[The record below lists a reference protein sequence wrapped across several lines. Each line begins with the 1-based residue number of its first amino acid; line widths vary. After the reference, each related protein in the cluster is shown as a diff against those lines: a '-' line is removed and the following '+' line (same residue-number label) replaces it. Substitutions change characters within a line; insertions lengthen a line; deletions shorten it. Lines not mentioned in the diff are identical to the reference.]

1 MRTTRHGATYRMLP
15 HTVIYLACVSAFGA
29 NAQFTCSVPVAVS
42 DTQCTVTPGTTL
54 TAGASQTGVTASGPS
69 GAVTA
74 NGISV
79 NLTGAGATGVA
90 VQNGALVTID
100 NTLIDTT
107 ATTAA
112 TITNQFGLRA
122 IGAGSRITGTL
133 TQILLGPP
141 ASGAA
146 NNLHGV
152 SAEGGASIALVDA
165 SVSALGG
172 ANSVDT
178 NAVQALGAQ
187 SQAVLTRGTLQTAS
201 RGAFGA
207 AAFDGGAVT
216 LSGTTVTTTGAQ
228 NTTTLQGSHALYANG
243 AGSRV
248 TANGVNASV
257 SGTLADTLRADNG
270 GVIEAIGSTLAT
282 IGSGTAADPAAVAR
296 ATTGGSLLI
305 SQGSTLS
312 GSGQYGYG
320 VLVDDDGSQAVV
332 SDATITATGTRT
344 IGLNLRRGGDAT
356 VSNST
361 IVLPQTASSP
371 AVRIE
376 GEGSTLGVTNTRVTT
391 GGGTSY
397 GINASGGSASITGGS
412 IETSGDYSAG
422 IFVANAT
429 LVATDLAITTTGN
442 NNAIGALADLGGQI
456 TMTRGT
462 VITRGTQVATASF
475 PHALTARNP
484 GGMLIANG
492 TIVDTLGLAI
502 GAVSDDGGTTAL
514 TDVTIRTQGVR
525 ANGLYSVV
533 EQNGAQFAANLSA
546 LRGSVETFGTNAHG
560 ASAQAR
566 NDLPG
571 PLARIAI
578 TDTRITTHG
587 ESAAGLRASLGD
599 YGSTPTGRG
608 EAQIAATNATVRTEG
623 LLAHGAVSRDAPTS
637 VTIDG
642 GSVATTGQHAHG
654 AMAEIGGHIIGVGT
668 NVQASGTDAMAL
680 YVTGTPTAVSRGDF
694 SGSTLVN
701 TSGPTIGV
709 AGNGVVS
716 LTDSTA
722 GGSGEGLSVGS
733 ITDYPPL
740 ALDEP
745 PLPGPGDFPDEEGVP
760 PPPVPTLPAPVAPTV
775 VPGLAD
781 VTATRSTL
789 TGSAFT
795 AVGSVSNLTLVDST
809 WNLTGN
815 SNVTNLVN
823 DPSII
828 DFSAPQNGAF
838 KTLTVVNYSGDGTLA
853 LNTVLGDDDS
863 PSDTLVVDGGTASG
877 PGLITIKPAGG
888 EGAVT
893 VANGILVVDAIN
905 GATTSTNAFAL
916 GNRVVAGP
924 YEYTLQRSS
933 VDASTPQS
941 WFLRSTIDCS
951 APGAPVPPC
960 PSPPVPPP
968 LPPPVPPPGPP
979 PVPPPVPPPEPP
991 PEPPPIPNYRGEV
1004 SLYASAVPTAINYGR
1019 ALLDTLHERV
1029 GEQEQLRGRSDLD
1042 ERRRLDAMWGRLVY
1056 VDGERD
1062 SERGIYGDGPSFDYS
1077 LGAVQIG
1084 FDLYHEEAEA
1094 RRDHAG
1100 LYGAIGYA
1108 ETAVDHYDGTPVGDD
1123 RIDGYTL
1130 GGYWTRYGLTGDP
1143 DERREWYMDA
1153 VAQATW
1159 YEVKAYPEDVLPQ
1172 METDG
1177 WGLAASLEGG
1187 YPFRLG
1193 RGWLLEPQG
1202 QVIYQWFDLDDA
1214 SDLAATVRFDDTTSL
1229 IGRLSA
1235 RLSRDWIHREDPD
1248 FPLQSTGWARASVWH
1263 EFEGEPVTSFS
1274 SDNGDVPFGVD
1285 LGGSWWELEVGATR
1299 EVSRNVFFYGNLGY
1313 SQGFDDDRRAW
1324 EAKLGARANW

>member
-1 MRTTRHGATYRMLP
+1 MKTNRHGVARRLVR
-15 HTVIYLACVSAFGA
+15 HTAIYLACLSAFGA
-29 NAQFTCSVPVAVS
+29 HAQSTCSVPVVVS
-42 DTQCTVTPGTTL
+42 DTQCTVTPSTTL
-54 TAGASQTGVTASGPS
+54 NAGASQTGVSASGTS
-69 GAVTA
+69 GVVTA
-74 NGISV
+74 NGITI

-90 VQNGALVTID
+90 VQNGALVTTD
-100 NTLIDTT
+100 NTLVDTT

-112 TITNQFGLRA
+112 TIANQFGLRA

-152 SAEGGASIALVDA
+152 SAEGGGSIDLIDA

-178 NAVQALGAQ
+178 NAVQATGAQ
-187 SQAVLTRGTLQTAS
+187 SRVTLTRGTLQTAS

-207 AAFDGGAVT
+207 AALDGGAVT
-216 LSGTTVTTTGAQ
+216 LTGTTVNTTGLQ

-243 AGSRV
+243 TGSRI
-248 TANGVNASV
+248 TANGISASV
-257 SGTLADTLRADNG
+257 SGTLADALRADNG
-270 GVIEAIGSTLAT
+270 GVIEVIGSTLAT

-320 VLVDDDGSQAVV
+320 VLVDDDGSQAVI

-344 IGLNLRRGGDAT
+344 IGLSLRRGGDAT

-361 IVLPQTASSP
+361 ISLPQNTSSP

-376 GEGSTLGVTNTRVTT
+376 GDGSALGMTNTRLTT

-397 GINASGGSASITGGS
+397 GINAVGGSASITGGS

-422 IFVANAT
+422 IVAANAT
-429 LVATDLAITTTGN
+429 VEATDLAITTTGN
-442 NNAIGALADLGGQI
+442 NNAIGALADAGGRI
-456 TMTRGT
+456 TLTRGT
-462 VITRGTQVATASF
+462 VTTRGTQVAVASF
-475 PHALTARNP
+475 PHALTARNQ
-484 GGMLIANG
+484 GGTLIANG

-502 GAVSDDGGTTAL
+502 GAVSDDGGTSAL
-514 TDVTIRTQGVR
+514 TDVTIRTQGAR
-525 ANGLYSVV
+525 ANGLYAVV
-533 EQNGAQFAANLSA
+533 EQNGAQFAANVSA
-546 LRGSVETFGTNAHG
+546 LRGSVETFGANAHG

-608 EAQIAATNATVRTEG
+608 EAQIVATNATVRTEG

-637 VTIDG
+637 VTINA

-668 NVQASGTDAMAL
+668 NVQASGADSMAL

-694 SGSTLVN
+694 SGSTLAN

-709 AGNGVVS
+709 AGTGTVT

-722 GGSGEGLSVGS
+722 GGSGQWLSVGS
-733 ITDYPPL
+733 ANDYPRL
-740 ALDEP
+740 AVGEP
-745 PLPGPGDFPDEEGVP
+745 PLPGPGDFPDEDGVP
-760 PPPVPTLPAPVAPTV
+760 PPPVLALPVPIATPV

-789 TGSAFT
+789 TGSAYT
-795 AVGSVSNLTLVDST
+795 AVGSVSNLTLVDAT
-809 WNLTGN
+809 WNLTGD
-815 SNVTNLVN
+815 SNLTNLIN

-828 DFSAPQNGAF
+828 DFAAPQNGVF
-838 KTLTVVNYSGDGTLA
+838 KTLTVVNYSGDGTIA
-853 LNTVLGDDDS
+853 LNTVLGGDDS
-863 PSDTLVVDGGTASG
+863 PSDRLVVDGGTASG
-877 PGLITIKPAGG
+877 PGLIAIKPAGG

-905 GATTSTNAFAL
+905 GATTATNAFAL

-933 VDASTPQS
+933 VDASAPQS

-960 PSPPVPPP
+960 PSPPE
-968 LPPPVPPPGPP
+968 PP

-991 PEPPPIPNYRGEV
+991 PEPPPVPPPVPNFRGEV

-1029 GEQEQLRGRSDLD
+1029 GEQEQLRDRSDLG

-1062 SERGIYGDGPSFDYS
+1062 SERGVYGDGPSFDYS

-1084 FDLYHEEAEA
+1084 YDLYRHEETDA

-1123 RIDGYTL
+1123 RIDAYTL
-1130 GGYWTRYGLTGDP
+1130 GGYWTRYGVRGDP
-1143 DERREWYMDA
+1143 SERREWYLDSIL
-1153 VAQATW
+1153 QATW
-1159 YEVKAYPEDVLPQ
+1159 YEVKAYPQDDVPR

-1177 WGLAASLEGG
+1177 WGLAASLESG

-1202 QVIYQWFDLDDA
+1202 QLIYQWFDFDDA
-1214 SDLAATVRFDDTTSL
+1214 SDLAATIRFDDTTSL

-1248 FPLQSTGWARASVWH
+1248 YPLQSTGWARASVWH
-1263 EFEGEPVTSFS
+1263 EFEGEPVTLFS
-1274 SDNGDVPFGVD
+1274 SDNGDVPFVAD

-1324 EAKLGARANW
+1324 EGKLGVRANW